1 MRSRLNGSQN
11 DGSPSV
17 AWIEGVDPD
26 LARFLVRSES
36 DSIELRGLWE
46 SLLSHQ

>member
-1 MRSRLNGSQN
+1 MRRIRRFLVSFFIL
-11 DGSPSV
+11 
-17 AWIEGVDPD
+17 EGVDPD
-26 LARFLVRSES
+26 LARFLVWSES